1 MKRTLGLTLLLLII
15 VGASVFPHLS
25 PNNAVADDSYPVVN
39 RSTGLTYLTIQ
50 SAIDAPLTS
59 DGNIILV
66 KKGTCTENIT
76 INKSIVLVGE
86 DRDQTIID
94 GNQTRTVI
102 RVIASGVLIQNVT
115 VKNGI
120 TGIFVDHSNNTQIIG
135 SNVVNCI
142 PDKTMVFYEFQQGI
156 RVQYSFN
163 CVIRNSVIANNAVT
177 GVLIT
182 DSSNFTV
189 SSNQV
194 YRNGNSSYS
203 YGLNTNAS
211 SYGLIAYNNVYENK
225 WDNIGLGYGSTNC
238 TILGNNVTGYTVFGM
253 WVDHGSDGNIFYG
266 NNIVNNVIAAQPVN
280 VLSQWDSGIEG
291 NYWGNYFTANNTDTN
306 YDGIGDSSYGIDIN
320 NTDRFPLMGRFH
332 SFFTYKNQVVDVITN
347 SGTDNFAFFR
357 TNNTI
362 KMHVSS
368 MAPDQT
374 EDFCRIRI
382 PHSLM
387 IEPYSV
393 TVDGVEPSYVN
404 YTVNDDET
412 SRWIYFRYSHSM
424 HEISISGA
432 QPPDTI
438 PPAISVLSPENV
450 VYVQDAIPLI
460 FVTDEETSWIGYSLD
475 KLENTTIS
483 DNVTLSGLLDGLH
496 EITVYANDTAGNT
509 GSSEAIFFTVKAQ
522 TGLPTILWVSIAM
535 LLIPALGGLAILAYK
550 RLKKQNG

>member
-1 MKRTLGLTLLLLII
+1 VWIDRHSRDNTIYNNNI
-15 VGASVFPHLS
+15 VGAYPG
-25 PNNAVADDSYPVVN
+25 AQVAIS
-39 RSTGLTYLTIQ
+39 R
-50 SAIDAPLTS
+50 
-59 DGNIILV
+59 
-66 KKGTCTENIT
+66 
-76 INKSIVLVGE
+76 
-86 DRDQTIID
+86 
-94 GNQTRTVI
+94 
-102 RVIASGVLIQNVT
+102 
-115 VKNGI
+115 
-120 TGIFVDHSNNTQIIG
+120 
-135 SNVVNCI
+135 
-142 PDKTMVFYEFQQGI
+142 
-156 RVQYSFN
+156 
-163 CVIRNSVIANNAVT
+163 
-177 GVLIT
+177 
-182 DSSNFTV
+182 
-189 SSNQV
+189 
-194 YRNGNSSYS
+194 
-203 YGLNTNAS
+203 
-211 SYGLIAYNNVYENK
+211 
-225 WDNIGLGYGSTNC
+225 
-238 TILGNNVTGYTVFGM
+238 
-253 WVDHGSDGNIFYG
+253 
-266 NNIVNNVIAAQPVN
+266 N
-280 VLSQWDSGIEG
+280 VLDQWDSGIEG
-291 NYWGNYFTANNTDTN
+291 NYWSNYITTDTN
-306 YDGIGDSSYGIDIN
+306 YDGISDSSYVIDDN
-320 NTDRFPLMGRFH
+320 NTDRFPLMGRFY

-412 SRWIYFRYSHSM
+412 SRWIYFRYSHLT
-424 HEISISGA
+424 HGISISGA
-432 QPPDTI
+432 KPPDTI

-496 EITVYANDTAGNT
+496 EITVYANDMAGNT

-522 TGLPTILWVSIAM
+522 TGLPTILWVSIAT

>member
-25 PNNAVADDSYPVVN
+25 SNDAVADDSYPVVN

-50 SAIDAPLTS
+50 SAIDAPPTS

-120 TGIFVDHSNNTQIIG
+120 TGIFVDHSNNTQIMG

-142 PDKTMVFYEFQQGI
+142 PDKTMVFYEFQQAI
-156 RVQYSFN
+156 RAQYSFN
-163 CVIRNSVIANNAVT
+163 CTFRNNKVANNAVT
-177 GVLIT
+177 GILIT
-182 DSSNFTV
+182 DSSSFIV
-189 SSNQV
+189 SNNQV
-194 YRNGNSSYS
+194 HDNGS
-203 YGLNTNAS
+203 YGLNANAS
-211 SYGLIAYNNVYENK
+211 SNGLIAYNNVYGNG
-225 WDNIGLGYGSTNC
+225 WDGVGIGNGSKAC
-238 TILGNNVTGYTVFGM
+238 TVLGNNITSNRIFGA
-253 WVDHGSDGNIFYG
+253 WVDHGSEDNLFYDNNIF
-266 NNIVNNVIAAQPVN
+266 NNGIQARLAN
-280 VLSQWDSGIEG
+280 VLSQWDSGTEG
-291 NYWGNYFTANNTDTN
+291 NYWGNYFAANNTDTN
-306 YDGIGDSSYGIDIN
+306 YDGIGDSPYGIDIN
-320 NTDRFPLMGRFH
+320 NTDLFPLMGMFH

-362 KMHVSS
+362 KIHVSS

-475 KLENTTIS
+475 KLENTTIP
-483 DNVTLSGLLDGLH
+483 DDMTLSGLLDGLH
-496 EITVYANDTAGNT
+496 EITVYANDTAGNM

-522 TGLPTILWVSIAM
+522 TGLPTILWVSIAT

-550 RLKKQNG
+550 RLKKQKG